1 MSDLVLE
8 LRGMTDAG
16 TADYQVA
23 SVSYWSDDHMQAA
36 LDRHRVDVR
45 SVELEPVQVQIP
57 GGYEYKEYVS
67 NLAPLEADVT
77 IKDGQGAEIGT
88 ALYSVD
94 YAKGMVTFATDQ
106 GGSARYLTGRAF
118 NLNAAAADVWRMK
131 AAHASSKFDFATDG
145 HSVKRSQL
153 VEMALKMA
161 EHYEQQ
167 TGGQTVE
174 VYV

>member
-1 MSDLVLE
+1 
-8 LRGMTDAG
+8 
-16 TADYQVA
+16 
-23 SVSYWSDDHMQAA
+23 
-36 LDRHRVDVR
+36 
-45 SVELEPVQVQIP
+45 
-57 GGYEYKEYVS
+57 
-67 NLAPLEADVT
+67 
-77 IKDGQGAEIGT
+77 
-88 ALYSVD
+88 
-94 YAKGMVTFATDQ
+94 
-106 GGSARYLTGRAF
+106 
-118 NLNAAAADVWRMK
+118 MK

>member
-1 MSDLVLE
+1 MTDRVLD
-8 LRGMTDAG
+8 LRGLTDAG
-16 TADYQVA
+16 TADYSIA
-23 SVSYWSDDHMQAA
+23 NAPYWSDDHMQAA
-36 LDRHRVDVR
+36 LDRHCVNIRG
-45 SVELEPVQVQIP
+45 VEMQAVQVQVV
-57 GGYEYKEYVS
+57 GGYEYKEYLS
-67 NLAPLEADVT
+67 GFTDLESAVT

-94 YAKGMVTFATDQ
+94 YAKGVVTFTTDQ

-118 NLNAAAADVWRMK
+118 SMNAAAADVWRMK

-167 TGGQTVE
+167 NGGETVE
-174 VYV
+174 IFV